1 MELKFIEPHTIDL
14 DYIGEVDCMV
24 AGFYTPEVRASGES
38 GLPEDYDPG
47 CSSELYVTSVTCDG
61 IEITG
66 GISSKQMDEIE
77 EALLTKFDSQDFYS
91 QDEF

>member
-1 MELKFIEPHTIDL
+1 MEQKFTETYTIDL
-14 DYIGEVDCMV
+14 EYIGEVDCMV
-24 AGFYTPEVRASGES
+24 TGVYTREVPAIGEY
-38 GLPEDYDPG
+38 GPPEDYDPG
-47 CSSELYVTSVTCDG
+47 CSSELYVTSITCDG

-77 EALLTKFDSQDFYS
+77 EALLTKFDSQDFD

>member
-1 MELKFIEPHTIDL
+1 MEFKFTEEHTIDL
-14 DYIGEVDCMV
+14 EYIGEVDCMV
-24 AGFYTPEVRASGES
+24 KGVYTREVPASGEY

-47 CSSELYVTSVTCDG
+47 CASELYVTSVTCDG

-77 EALLTKFDSQDFYS
+77 ESLLEKFDSQDFD